1 MTLFEGDGLPSMA
14 SVTDDNA
21 SILSESSDLQVG
33 LACKQWTNERMRRYL
48 RIMAGF
54 TSLDF

>member
-1 MTLFEGDGLPSMA
+1 MA

-33 LACKQWTNERMRRYL
+33 LGCTHWTNERMRRYL

-54 TSLDF
+54 TSLAS

>member
-1 MTLFEGDGLPSMA
+1 MA

-33 LACKQWTNERMRRYL
+33 LGCKHWTNERMRRYL

-54 TSLDF
+54 TSLAS